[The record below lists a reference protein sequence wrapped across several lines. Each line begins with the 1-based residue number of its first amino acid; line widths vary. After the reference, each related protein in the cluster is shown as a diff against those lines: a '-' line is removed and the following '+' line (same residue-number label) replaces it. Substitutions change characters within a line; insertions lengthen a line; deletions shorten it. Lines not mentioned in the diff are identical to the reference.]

1 MQTIT
6 LVDVLPRVFAD
17 DSIPS
22 SEVWR
27 GDLSLRKGDVCL
39 VEAASG
45 GGKSSM
51 CSFLFGA
58 REDYLGRILF
68 DGRDIRTLSMDEW
81 LATRR
86 TSLAYLPQELSLFSG
101 LTAMENIRLK
111 NDLTR
116 HVPES
121 RIGEWM
127 ERLGIAD
134 RRDWP
139 AGRMSVGQQQRVAII
154 RSLCQP
160 FDFILLDEPVSHL
173 DPANNDV
180 AAALVAEEAARQG
193 AGVISTSVG
202 NHLHLNYN
210 RRLRL

>member
-27 GDLSLRKGDVCL
+27 GDLTLRKGDVCL

-86 TSLAYLPQELSLFSG
+86 TSLAYLPQELSLFPG

-121 RIGEWM
+121 RIADWM

-173 DPANNDV
+173 DTANNDV